1 MSNNHDG
8 KYIFYT
14 GYTEY
19 YIISGVYQIVN
30 VVNEILTYSACCSDN
45 IKGYL
50 HNKVVSKKATLS
62 ELMRNNRECVHNN
75 TSINNSNENNDLDE
89 DGFVVI
95 KMRRPKK
102 NKPEHDHSTSKGDST
117 ANSADVNTND
127 SVHDNSYNV
136 TMDQANKDLKP
147 VTVTDENIINDIIIQ
162 QVVEDII
169 KNVIKKLDTSNISL

>member
-1 MSNNHDG
+1 
-8 KYIFYT
+8 
-14 GYTEY
+14 
-19 YIISGVYQIVN
+19 
-30 VVNEILTYSACCSDN
+30 
-45 IKGYL
+45 
-50 HNKVVSKKATLS
+50 
-62 ELMRNNRECVHNN
+62 MRNNRECVHNN